1 MRRLFTLLILALLS
15 CSVFAQERIAL
26 LDKASGKRVSFAYR
40 YFLIQDGKDG
50 DEVTSGRV
58 SVQGNAFRLDGLG
71 LEIVSDGT
79 TRWTMD
85 SASKELLI
93 ETVDGDDLLTNP
105 ALLVLD
111 YRHHP
116 GLLKVRKEGPDS
128 LDVEVHLDER
138 TAVHLIISGVTFN
151 EEGPLSDFVLEQ
163 ASLDKDYVVTDLR

>member
-1 MRRLFTLLILALLS
+1 MRRWVTVLILTLLT

-40 YFLIQDGKDG
+40 YFLIQDGEDG
-50 DEVTSGRV
+50 DEVTSGHV

-71 LEIVSDGT
+71 LELWSDGS

-85 SASKELLI
+85 SVAKELLI
-93 ETVDGDDLLTNP
+93 EAVDGEDLLTNP

-151 EEGPLSDFVLEQ
+151 EEGPLSDYVLEL
-163 ASLDKDYVVTDLR
+163 ASLGKDYVVTDLR